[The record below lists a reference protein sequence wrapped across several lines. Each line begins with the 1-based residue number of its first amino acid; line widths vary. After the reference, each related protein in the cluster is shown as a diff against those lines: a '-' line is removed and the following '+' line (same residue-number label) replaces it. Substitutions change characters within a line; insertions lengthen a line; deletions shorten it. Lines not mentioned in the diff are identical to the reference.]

1 MDLGDYQAKE
11 CHGHLHVHIK
21 PEVVIAF
28 ETTGV
33 DAVYGKIGQPKQ
45 RDLWVRLETNGL
57 KSEISGLKSEINVIK
72 DDLIQKLD
80 AILKLIQNK

>member
-1 MDLGDYQAKE
+1 MVGYVEKICRQQIKNPVELFALESKDYQAKE

-45 RDLWVRLETNGL
+45 YGIQNCIELETHRL
-57 KSEISGLKSEINVIK
+57 RW
-72 DDLIQKLD
+72 DKL
-80 AILKLIQNK
+80 